1 MFHTVTMPRSFALG
15 ATGSAGP
22 ARARALSGMRRPP
35 PECRSREPLEPCAPG
50 REPRKT
56 GLTQDSSRGLYQCH
70 LPRPLQRP
78 PWRNER
84 GSVDAAL
91 RGLPMAIAMRQLRED
106 LRKLLE
112 HAGPVVLL
120 PGKQT
125 VECMGSACP
134 WHGWKSRRL
143 AIGRAQ
149 RAWQKGVPELGVGY
163 GSGAW
168 QAAAVNLAVR
178 HVKLERPPH
187 PPRPA
192 PPLPRRGHPH
202 CPQTLTS
209 TRIIGGKRASNARF
223 VVPLGHCVL
232 A

>member
-1 MFHTVTMPRSFALG
+1 MPRSFALG
-15 ATGSAGP
+15 ATGSVGP
-22 ARARALSGMRRPP
+22 ARARTLSGMRRPP
-35 PECRSREPLEPCAPG
+35 PECRSREPLEPCAPV

-70 LPRPLQRP
+70 LPRPLQTP

-112 HAGPVVLL
+112 HARPVVLL

-168 QAAAVNLAVR
+168 QAAAANLA
-178 HVKLERPPH
+178 PPP
-187 PPRPA
+187 PPRPPA
-192 PPLPRRGHPH
+192 LSTNPDFNKDYRREA
-202 CPQTLTS
+202 S
-209 TRIIGGKRASNARF
+209 KRCAFRHSCRSAAVYSPDKAAAHRSRHF
-223 VVPLGHCVL
+223 VR
-232 A
+232 